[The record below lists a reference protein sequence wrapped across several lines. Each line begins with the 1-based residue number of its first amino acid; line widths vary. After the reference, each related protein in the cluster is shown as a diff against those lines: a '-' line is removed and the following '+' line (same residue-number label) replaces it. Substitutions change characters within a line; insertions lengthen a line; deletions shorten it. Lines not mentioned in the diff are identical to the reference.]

1 MHQPKVIAEIG
12 INHNGKLNEAL
23 SLIESSFLSGCYGI
37 KFQYR
42 NLKRTYNNKN
52 SKEIGDAL
60 LKTEINRCYLSPDEI
75 TYLSKVCHDRYNL
88 KVGIS
93 FFTKEDIFDFK
104 NIRNNFDF
112 FKIPSVEFTNDLLIR
127 ELASYGKLLMLSL
140 GCQEEKTI
148 RNKIEYLNPEKTI
161 LMHCVSNYPLE
172 IYNAKLGYINHLK
185 QIWSGRIG
193 YSSHDKDWRV
203 CISAITLG
211 IDFIE
216 RHITHD
222 KMGLG
227 LDHSTSSTPDEFK
240 DLCYFSKELPL
251 AMTGGNKRSLNA
263 GELINKQNLGRS
275 PYANQKI
282 KKGDFITN
290 EKIVWRSP
298 QVGLTYEEFNDYF
311 KKPITRSIEK
321 DEPICTSHF
330 TKIDDLCTL
339 KRNWIK
345 DNKISLPVRLH
356 DSQIIKKS
364 FHETFQELHLSF
376 NETLSENLYDR
387 ENFSSDITYSIHL
400 PDYIDSNSIIDP
412 FSTDKY
418 IKEKSMKIIG
428 KCIQLSKNLHQIT
441 QKEIPLVGSFS
452 TIYKNK
458 EFSINQINNF
468 CKENSLPGKFLLMP
482 QLLPPIAWYFGGS
495 VKLNLFNT
503 INDLTIMQDIQC
515 EYCLDISHAFMCNF
529 LEDKFLEKILNSL
542 ELVKHIHIAGAS
554 GIDGEGEPISSMTEN
569 QLTFLKEIMKLPHI
583 KVIEVWQGHLN
594 NFSGFKKALNDL
606 EKIFQEN
613 E

>member
-12 INHNGKLNEAL
+12 INHNGNLNEAL
-23 SLIESSFLSGCYGI
+23 SLIESSSSSGCYGI

-42 NLKRTYNNKN
+42 NLKRAYNNTN

-75 TYLSKVCHDRYNL
+75 TFLSKVCHEKYNL

-104 NIRNNFDF
+104 NIKDDFDF
-112 FKIPSVEFTNDLLIR
+112 FKIPSVEFTNDLLIH
-127 ELASYGKLLMLSL
+127 ELASYEKLLMLSL
-140 GCQEEKTI
+140 GCQEENTI
-148 RNKIEYLNPEKTI
+148 RNKIERLNPEKTI

-185 QIWSGRIG
+185 KIWPGRIG

-203 CISAITLG
+203 CLSAITLG

-240 DLCYFSKELPL
+240 DLCFFSKELPI
-251 AMTGGNKRSLNA
+251 AMTGETNRSLNS

-275 PYANQKI
+275 PYANQEI

-290 EKIVWRSP
+290 EKVVWRSP
-298 QVGLTYEEFNDYF
+298 QVGLTYEDVNDFF
-311 KKPITRSIEK
+311 KKPITRTINK
-321 DEPICTSHF
+321 DEAICTNHF
-330 TKIDDLCTL
+330 NQIDHSYTS
-339 KRNWIK
+339 KNNWIK
-345 DNKISLPVRLH
+345 DYKISLPVRLH
-356 DSQIIKKS
+356 DSQSIKKC
-364 FHETFQELHLSF
+364 FNETFQELHLSF
-376 NETLSENLYDR
+376 NETLSDNLFDE
-387 ENFSSDITYSIHL
+387 ENFSSEITYSIHL

-418 IKEKSMKIIG
+418 IKVKSTQIIH

-441 QKEIPLVGSFS
+441 KKEIPIVGSFS
-452 TIYKNK
+452 TLYKNK
-458 EFSINQINNF
+458 EFSLNQINNF
-468 CKENSLPGKFLLMP
+468 CKENSYPGEYCLMP

-495 VKLNLFNT
+495 VKLDLFNT
-503 INDLTIMQDIQC
+503 INDLIIMKEIKCD
-515 EYCLDISHAFMCNF
+515 YCLDISHAFMCNF
-529 LEDKFLEKILNSL
+529 LEEKFLEKILSNL
-542 ELVKHIHIAGAS
+542 DLVKHIHIAGAS
-554 GIDGEGEPISSMTEN
+554 GIDGEGEPISSMTGN
-569 QLTFLKEIMKLPHI
+569 QITFLNEIMKLPLI

-594 NFSGFKKALNDL
+594 NFYGFKKALNDL
-606 EKIFQEN
+606 EEILKGN